1 MEGHEYRMIDSGGM
15 EPQPGQALSVYCIAA
30 VGGLREAGQRWGVS
44 LTVSSHAHAMEQYEM
59 LV

>member
-1 MEGHEYRMIDSGGM
+1 MEGHEYRMIDPGGM
-15 EPQPGQALSVYCIAA
+15 QPQPGQALCTAIAA
-30 VGGLREAGQRWGVS
+30 VGGLSEAGQRWGVS